1 MGSTHPHL
9 YRTVLALRFRE
20 FSQQHGLRKAYRRV
34 RFHHVYSRLH
44 ARVGSPTCARHVG
57 ECLSTGLADDR
68 QCEMTSKGRCN
79 MQARVFFFFANNIM
93 HKYSDNRP
101 SRSSRSI
108 GVSYITVTRKHSSR
122 QLCTQLGRATLDLM
136 FNSQITTTRPIRVI
150 FCYKVGPPTSVLN
163 WYLIFPKQYRS
174 LGNGQNCVATSYIF
188 YFENL

>member
-1 MGSTHPHL
+1 MTLIITYFTHP
-9 YRTVLALRFRE
+9 YFA
-20 FSQQHGLRKAYRRV
+20 RKAKHRV
-34 RFHHVYSRLH
+34 HFHHAYSRLD
-44 ARVGSPTCARHVG
+44 ARVCSPTCARHVG

-122 QLCTQLGRATLDLM
+122 RLCTQLGRATLDLM
-136 FNSQITTTRPIRVI
+136 FKSRITTTRPIRFF
-150 FCYKVGPPTSVLN
+150 FCYKVGLKLDRLALTRNVRAHIAKRA
-163 WYLIFPKQYRS
+163 LIKTTQRGVCRSSTPK
-174 LGNGQNCVATSYIF
+174 LTMTDHD
-188 YFENL
+188 